1 MGFFF
6 FPSQEP
12 MGEETGSGNA
22 AGWPSSL
29 AREIGRVGPDR
40 GAQASPQRQSSLPI
54 VTFLF
59 IRSWHLLQHIY
70 RQISLLGLRTAA
82 ALSPSGLGN
91 SDTMPGRQSRLAQE
105 ANPSYFVLN
114 PPRRSHLHKSRPSSW
129 HSPPACTCLPMCGA
143 ELSTRGERYGIFSPA
158 WSSWKGLVTV
168 TLYYSLQVSPGDCN
182 PHTRTHSFCCY
193 LRTCLP
199 SPNTCLQY
207 HCPVTPCRVDRA
219 CQDRL

>member
-1 MGFFF
+1 MASVATYI
-6 FPSQEP
+6 PSNIFA
-12 MGEETGSGNA
+12 GLADGCGVVSVWSGKQ
-22 AGWPSSL
+22 
-29 AREIGRVGPDR
+29 RY
-40 GAQASPQRQSSLPI
+40 QA
-54 VTFLF
+54 
-59 IRSWHLLQHIY
+59 
-70 RQISLLGLRTAA
+70 
-82 ALSPSGLGN
+82 
-91 SDTMPGRQSRLAQE
+91 RQSRLAQE

-193 LRTCLP
+193 LRTCLS
-199 SPNTCLQY
+199 SPNTLYMPTVPLPSDAMPGRPCL
-207 HCPVTPCRVDRA
+207 PRPAVMSSGLTLMNTSPIPPGS
-219 CQDRL
+219 